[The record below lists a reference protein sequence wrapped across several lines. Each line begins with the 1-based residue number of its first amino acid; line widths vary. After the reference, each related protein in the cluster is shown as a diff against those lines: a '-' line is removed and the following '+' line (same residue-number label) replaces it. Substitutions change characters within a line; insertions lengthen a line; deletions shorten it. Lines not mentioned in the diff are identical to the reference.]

1 MEVTKKI
8 GFKAKIN
15 CIQPIPCNPC
25 ETACPFGA
33 ISIGEDITNLPE
45 LELEKCKGCGLC
57 VVACPGIA
65 ITMEKITGTAFD
77 SVTIPFEYYPTPQ
90 VGTEVKLVNTGGEI
104 IGIGIVEKVW
114 QPDKKD
120 PTQLLQLQVAK
131 ALTTAVAS
139 IERSK

>member
-1 MEVTKKI
+1 MEANKKI
-8 GFKAKIN
+8 GFKARIN

-57 VVACPGIA
+57 VAACPGIA
-65 ITMEKITGTAFD
+65 INMVKITGAAFD
-77 SVTIPFEYYPTPQ
+77 SVTIPFEYYPTPR
-90 VGTEVKLVNTGGEI
+90 VGAEVKLVNTDGQI
-104 IGIGIVEKVW
+104 IGNGIVEKVY

-131 ALTTAVAS
+131 ALTAEVAS